1 MAEIE
6 IGIMCRQALGKPL
19 PNLESFKHQV
29 RAWTIKRNTE
39 CVKIRW
45 QFKTHDARIKL
56 ARLYPTI
63 SLETVRIKH

>member
-29 RAWTIKRNTE
+29 RAWTIKRNT
-39 CVKIRW
+39 VW
-45 QFKTHDARIKL
+45 L
-56 ARLYPTI
+56 A
-63 SLETVRIKH
+63 

>member
-19 PNLESFKHQV
+19 PNPESFKHQV
-29 RAWTIKRNTE
+29 RTWTIKRNTE

-63 SLETVRIKH
+63 V